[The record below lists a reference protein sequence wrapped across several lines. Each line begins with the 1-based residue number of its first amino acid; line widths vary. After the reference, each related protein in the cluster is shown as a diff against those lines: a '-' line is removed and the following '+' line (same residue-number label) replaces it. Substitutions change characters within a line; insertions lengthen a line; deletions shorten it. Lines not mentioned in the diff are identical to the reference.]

1 MNWARKMQTY
11 IASYINFMEDSLAG
25 RFVGDEEAEKKEA
38 LKEELRGLIPEG
50 F

>member
-25 RFVGDEEAEKKEA
+25 RFVDDE
-38 LKEELRGLIPEG
+38 
-50 F
+50 